1 MSCFFLRLH
10 KLNNLCCFCRRII
23 ESICGKEISKQRMRY
38 PPEDVKLIES
48 VRSRQK
54 QKPGDFYVYNISVT
68 TQVCPDYVFIQ

>member
-1 MSCFFLRLH
+1 
-10 KLNNLCCFCRRII
+10 
-23 ESICGKEISKQRMRY
+23 MRY